1 MNTLTQDCLEI
12 KVSDDVV
19 WNSYIGEFEIW
30 VDGTKT
36 HARDEGV
43 AWRMFRER
51 KELARRHVER
61 NPANEIPFDG
71 RPVAVEPKAQ
81 VEEYGLDLPL

>member
-61 NPANEIPFDG
+61 NPANRPYWSQELADG
-71 RPVAVEPKAQ
+71 STMQIWTDGSVTYK
-81 VEEYGLDLPL
+81 